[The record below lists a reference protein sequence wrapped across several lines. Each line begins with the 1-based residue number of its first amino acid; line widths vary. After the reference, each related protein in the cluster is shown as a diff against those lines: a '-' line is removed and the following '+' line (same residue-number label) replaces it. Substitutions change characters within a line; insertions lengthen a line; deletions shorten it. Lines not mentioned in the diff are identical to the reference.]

1 MSGNIVLGIVFLIFE
16 RLLSVKW
23 HGRLRLRSS
32 PSLLWALVMGLPT
45 RLLRLRLRR
54 LLWPG
59 LLWPGLLWRCILLAP
74 RLRRRFLT
82 PWLLRL

>member
-1 MSGNIVLGIVFLIFE
+1 MSGNIVLGIVFPIFE

-59 LLWPGLLWRCILLAP
+59 LLWRCILLAP
-74 RLRRRFLT
+74 RLRRRLLT